1 MTGQPE
7 LSAVHPVA
15 LLPGVPGVEA
25 GTRGSPPAKI
35 VPRVLALGGSCS
47 GEHGVGI
54 GKREFLEQ
62 EHGVEALAVMRSV
75 KQALD
80 PRGILNPGKI
90 FLN

>member
-7 LSAVHPVA
+7 LSAIHPVA

-47 GEHGVGI
+47 GEHEMGI
-54 GKREFLEQ
+54 GKAIVREGDKAVSASMNPMDLKR
-62 EHGVEALAVMRSV
+62 GVGTDGPCRASSP
-75 KQALD
+75 K
-80 PRGILNPGKI
+80 
-90 FLN
+90 